1 MFIPYF
7 KIFFHIKDIYWD
19 EKIVLLTDLQTY
31 SLATELLRCLRT
43 QTESI
48 GEGLST
54 EKCENKEHSV
64 TRSSNLKSNF
74 WLKSKVY
81 RLKMNEK
88 NSLIAE
94 NASVNY

>member
-54 EKCENKEHSV
+54 EKCEKKEHSV
-64 TRSSNLKSNF
+64 TRSSNLESNF

>member
-1 MFIPYF
+1 MILF
-7 KIFFHIKDIYWD
+7 
-19 EKIVLLTDLQTY
+19 ENGRLG
-31 SLATELLRCLRT
+31 AT

-64 TRSSNLKSNF
+64 TRSSNLESNF

-81 RLKMNEK
+81 
-88 NSLIAE
+88 
-94 NASVNY
+94 